1 MSNGDYEWQE
11 TECDERQ
18 SAPSVAFLWQLRL
31 MAGNASVVRNGRREL
46 IRSKLPSYARP
57 TTTMVN
63 AASLLFE

>member
-11 TECDERQ
+11 AECDERQ
-18 SAPSVAFLWQLRL
+18 SAPPVAFLWQFRL

-46 IRSKLPSYARP
+46 IRRKLPSCARP